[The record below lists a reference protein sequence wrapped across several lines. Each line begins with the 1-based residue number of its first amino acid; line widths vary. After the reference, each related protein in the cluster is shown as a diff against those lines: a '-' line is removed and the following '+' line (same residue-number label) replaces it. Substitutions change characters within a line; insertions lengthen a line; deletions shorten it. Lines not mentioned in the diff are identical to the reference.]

1 MLFLKKI
8 YTFRFTSVTFL
19 IFRGYMETLSKE
31 ELGRFKELITEK
43 YKALLEE
50 LRYREQ
56 SFIMENQR
64 ETGSELSSYA
74 NHPAE
79 AASDYANLTMNL
91 NLAERDT
98 KYLKQLEDALDR
110 IERGVY
116 GICTVCKSVIPMVR
130 LEAVPTVTK
139 CVECK
144 NEAKRREQEEAKHAG

>member
-1 MLFLKKI
+1 
-8 YTFRFTSVTFL
+8 
-19 IFRGYMETLSKE
+19 METLGKE
-31 ELGRFKELITEK
+31 ELKRFKELITEK

-110 IERGVY
+110 IERGIY

-144 NEAKRREQEEAKHAG
+144 NEVKRREQEEAKHAG

>member
-1 MLFLKKI
+1 
-8 YTFRFTSVTFL
+8 
-19 IFRGYMETLSKE
+19 METLSKE
-31 ELGRFKELITEK
+31 ELERFKELITEK

-98 KYLKQLEDALDR
+98 KYLKQLEEALDR
-110 IERGVY
+110 IERGIY
-116 GICTVCKSVIPMVR
+116 GICTVCKSVIPMIR

>member
-1 MLFLKKI
+1 
-8 YTFRFTSVTFL
+8 
-19 IFRGYMETLSKE
+19 METLSKE
-31 ELGRFKELITEK
+31 ELERFKALITEE

-116 GICTVCKSVIPMVR
+116 GICVVCKNIIPMVR
-130 LEAVPTVTK
+130 LEAVPTANK
-139 CVECK
+139 CIECK
-144 NEAKRREQEEAKHAG
+144 NEVKRREQEEAKHAV

>member
-1 MLFLKKI
+1 
-8 YTFRFTSVTFL
+8 
-19 IFRGYMETLSKE
+19 METLGKKD
-31 ELGRFKELITEK
+31 LIRFKEHITEK
-43 YKALLEE
+43 YNALLEE

-56 SFIMENQR
+56 SSIMENQR
-64 ETGSELSSYA
+64 ETGSEISSYA

-110 IERGVY
+110 IERGIY
-116 GICTVCKSVIPMVR
+116 GVCTICKSIIPMVR
-130 LEAVPTVTK
+130 LEAVPTATK

-144 NEAKRREQEEAKHAG
+144 NESKKREQEEAKHSGG

>member
-1 MLFLKKI
+1 
-8 YTFRFTSVTFL
+8 
-19 IFRGYMETLSKE
+19 METLSKE